1 MCALCSK
8 LAAVN
13 SATVQFANALLIMHC
28 HGAGCWDLL
37 LLIVFM
43 PLMVPAAKAAK
54 RAEQKAK
61 RAAKEAAKAEKK
73 GSGDGADDT
82 SDQENPN
89 GAAAAEG
96 LSHSVSQVSLSKSD
110 NQPWD
115 EDHGR
120 STTGVLASHPQ
131 SRDIQIDSFTL
142 LFHGHEL
149 LADTRLELNYGRR
162 YGLLGLNGC
171 GKSCMLQVRDSRRC
185 IAAAAGIACSAM
197 ILRCV
202 PHAACMVARL
212 LNMCV
217 QAVAAGAACRASRLS
232 ACSHMHRGQ
241 LQQCCAT
248 AVLGFCSCKINLCT
262 AAYG

>member
-1 MCALCSK
+1 
-8 LAAVN
+8 
-13 SATVQFANALLIMHC
+13 
-28 HGAGCWDLL
+28 
-37 LLIVFM
+37 
-43 PLMVPAAKAAK
+43 MVAAKAAK

-73 GSGDGADDT
+73 GSAGGADDT

-89 GAAAAEG
+89 GAAAAAAAS
-96 LSHSVSQVSLSKSD
+96 LSKSVSQVSLSKSD

-171 GKSCMLQVRDSRRC
+171 GKSCMLQVRRS
-185 IAAAAGIACSAM
+185 S
-197 ILRCV
+197 
-202 PHAACMVARL
+202 
-212 LNMCV
+212 V
-217 QAVAAGAACRASRLS
+217 QC
-232 ACSHMHRGQ
+232 
-241 LQQCCAT
+241 
-248 AVLGFCSCKINLCT
+248 F
-262 AAYG
+262 